1 MLRVVSIFLFS
12 LFIFACSSN
21 ETKDEREEKKEERKA
36 TELESFDKSVKAKRL
51 WKAGA
56 GEGDG
61 RKYLRLAPSV
71 FGDVIYTTDSDGVV
85 RAFSLADGKRRW
97 KTDTN
102 AEVSGG
108 VGAYLDTVAVGTFD
122 GKVIALSA
130 DSGDVRWEAQTSSEI
145 LAVPAVSATLVVV
158 QTIDARV
165 FAFDSKS
172 GELRWSYDHLTP
184 VLSLRGTS
192 SPLINGNQ
200 VICAFDNGQIISF
213 SLIDGSR
220 TWEARVSHP
229 KGKTDLERIVDI
241 DGTPAVK
248 NGLVY
253 SGSYQGNLF
262 AFALAKGNP
271 IWKQELST
279 YRALSVS
286 NGKVFVSTADSHVI
300 AYNASNGDVVWK
312 NEDLQY
318 REIGAPTTVG
328 RYVATIDGD
337 GYLHILSQQD
347 GQFVERLKPAGDGFN
362 APMMTH
368 LGKLYILSD
377 DGKLSAYEL
386 SSR

>member
-1 MLRVVSIFLFS
+1 MLRVVSIFLLS
-12 LFIFACSSN
+12 LFVFACSSN
-21 ETKDEREEKKEERKA
+21 DTKDERKEKKEEREA
-36 TELESFDKSVKAKRL
+36 AELEKFDKSVKAKRL
-51 WKAGA
+51 WKASA

-61 RKYLRLAPSV
+61 RKYLRLTPAI
-71 FGDVIYTTDSDGVV
+71 FGDVIYAADSDGNV
-85 RAFSLADGKRRW
+85 RAFGLGDGKRRW
-97 KTDTN
+97 KTDTD
-102 AEVSGG
+102 ASVSGG
-108 VGAYLDTVAVGTFD
+108 VGAYLDTVAAGTLD
-122 GKVIALSA
+122 GKVIALDS
-130 DSGDVRWEAQTSSEI
+130 DSGDVRWTAQTSSEI
-145 LAVPAVSATLVVV
+145 LAVPAVSASLVVV

-165 FAFDSKS
+165 FAFDSKN

-213 SLIDGSR
+213 SLADGSR
-220 TWEARVSHP
+220 TWEARVSQP

-262 AFALAKGNP
+262 AFVLAKGNP
-271 IWKQELST
+271 IWKQEIST

-286 NGKVFVSTADSHVI
+286 NDKVFVSTADSHVV
-300 AYNASNGDVVWK
+300 AYNASNGEEVWR
-312 NEDLQY
+312 NEALQY
-318 REIGAPTTVG
+318 REIGAPATVG
-328 RYVATIDGD
+328 RHVATIDRD

-347 GQFVERLKPAGDGFN
+347 GQFVERLKPAGNGFN
-362 APMMTH
+362 APMITH